1 VAKKSDGSHRYLVN
15 KQRELDHA
23 ARPALVASGAD
34 RTGAPPLEE
43 LARAE
48 RSALLSFLP
57 RAKPWAELDK
67 YDERLADLRGRHAEA
82 AERARGLAEQAANEP
97 RRHADEVASWTL
109 NGEKGTRPESRAQ
122 ELEHERVTAEA
133 KRDGLQLAVDRV
145 LEEHAHHVERHR
157 ARLVKH
163 ADQLVDDCH
172 GRLAAAIEAVER
184 ERAALAGARES
195 ALWARLF
202 PSEDTGRMPRF
213 GTLAGARRRVLQP
226 LGLTAEVDSDR
237 VLTALR
243 ADAEWLR
250 DAISPEQ
257 REALGE
263 EQPFDHRREAG
274 WDGDELRESEH
285 RDRVGRLERLRAEWG
300 HKLG

>member
-1 VAKKSDGSHRYLVN
+1 MARKSDATERYLAS

-34 RTGAPPLEE
+34 RTGAPPLTE

-48 RSALLSFLP
+48 HAAVLSLVP
-57 RAKPWAELDK
+57 RFRPWSELAQFDDRLAELQGRHTAATDRVRELA
-67 YDERLADLRGRHAEA
+67 ERLA
-82 AERARGLAEQAANEP
+82 NEP
-97 RRHADEVASWTL
+97 KRHADAMAQWLE
-109 NGEKGTRPESRAQ
+109 GEQGARPESRLA
-122 ELEHERVTAEA
+122 ELEAEHRA
-133 KRDGLQLAVDRV
+133 AEGERDGLVVAVDRV
-145 LEEHAHHVERHR
+145 LEERARHVERHR

-172 GRLAAAIEAVER
+172 ERLTAAIEAVER
-184 ERAALAGARES
+184 ERAALTGARES
-195 ALWARLF
+195 AIWSRLF
-202 PSEDTGRMPRF
+202 SDESAARMPRF
-213 GTLAGARRRVLQP
+213 NTFGGGLRRVLQP
-226 LGLTAEVDSDR
+226 LGLTAEVDADR

-243 ADAEWLR
+243 EDAAWLR

-257 REALGE
+257 RTALGE